1 MKIFNRGNDHI
12 LHLIL
17 TIFFTFNISVMATI
31 AVAPS
36 ACAELF
42 NSPVDQLPVSERVK
56 LRNGQVLV
64 TGEKGKYTAKV
75 LLTAS
80 PDIAWEVLTDYD
92 HFSKFLPHTVSAK
105 VISVNGNQKVVEQ
118 VDTRQVF
125 LMNVQSRIRSATTE
139 TPKSRIDFRQI
150 DGDLQSLE
158 GYWKIEPVA
167 PYSGAKANQVLITQV
182 VDAQPKSGTPK
193 KIFYN
198 LFKDSLGEIMIAIR
212 KEVDRRTPNRKT
224 L

>member
-1 MKIFNRGNDHI
+1 MTNFNRGNDQI
-12 LHLIL
+12 SKLLRTCL
-17 TIFFTFNISVMATI
+17 FTLYFSVMATI

-36 ACAELF
+36 VRAGLF

-64 TGEKGKYTAKV
+64 TGEKGKYTAKILV
-75 LLTAS
+75 TGS
-80 PDIAWEVLTDYD
+80 PDLAWEVLTDYD
-92 HFSKFLPHTVSAK
+92 NFSKFLPNTVSGK
-105 VISVNGNQKVVEQ
+105 VITVNGNQKVVEQ

-193 KIFYN
+193 KIFYS